1 MIPHLCLRSTLSG
14 GTALAAYPQILC
26 VSSSSL
32 HYIVFKVRVPF
43 LFGTVYILTKIGV
56 WHNSSFPYYHLN
68 SVYIHCY
75 LILFLYFNLFLI
87 LSLVFSFFLRFLF
100 CIFFASNWFFNNI
113 VHRAGQFAAIPRPL
127 TADYILSKV
136 NIMFAHFTI
145 TKKRRGCVSLGCRKS
160 GIMPLFRGL
169 HGSLVPAARPG
180 IHEKK
185 PLPRK
190 AFADL
195 LH

>member
-1 MIPHLCLRSTLSG
+1 MLFDIIFIFQS
-14 GTALAAYPQILC
+14 
-26 VSSSSL
+26 
-32 HYIVFKVRVPF
+32 VFNFISCF
-43 LFGTVYILTKIGV
+43 LFF
-56 WHNSSFPYYHLN
+56 SSFFIL
-68 SVYIHCY
+68 YI
-75 LILFLYFNLFLI
+75 FLLPI
-87 LSLVFSFFLRFLF
+87 G
-100 CIFFASNWFFNNI
+100 FFNNI

-180 IHEKK
+180 NHEKK
-185 PLPRK
+185 PLLRK

-195 LH
+195 PHMSPNPIEASGGCGPRTPKGFLTVRKSHDGTFIFDAI